1 MFTYVEKE
9 AGAKIK
15 VIGVG
20 GAGGNAVNN
29 MIDSNL
35 NGVQFIA
42 ANTDAQALDISKAAT
57 KIQLGGE
64 VTEGLGAG
72 ANPQLGREAALENYE
87 ELTRLLDDSHMVFI
101 TAGFGGGTGTGAAP
115 VVAEIC
121 KELGALTVAVITRPF
136 SFEGRKRNEMAEA
149 GIEELKKVADTVIT
163 IPNDRLRGLA
173 PRNARL
179 IDMFKKAD
187 EILLHSVKGITDL
200 ITMPGLVNLD
210 FADIKTTMSK
220 AGMAIMGIGMAS
232 GENRAIEAASKA
244 ISHQLLEDI
253 SISGARGVLVNITS
267 SSDLTME
274 EMVEASEKIH
284 EEVGN
289 DAEIIWGAVIDDEVG
304 DEMRVTVIATGIGE
318 KDIPEAVEEEYHP
331 KDVIREFKPR
341 GKVRDITPEDMQQ
354 ESRFSGQGR
363 IEPEAIVESD
373 QDGKVHRHY
382 GLVIDQEDLEIP
394 TFLRRS
400 AD

>member
-9 AGAKIK
+9 SGAKIK

-20 GAGGNAVNN
+20 GAGGNAINN

-35 NGVQFIA
+35 IGVQFIA
-42 ANTDAQALDISKAAT
+42 ANTDSQALDVSKATT
-57 KIQLGGE
+57 KIQLGQLL
-64 VTEGLGAG
+64 TEGLGAG
-72 ANPQLGREAALENYE
+72 ANPQKGREAALETHE
-87 ELTRLLDDSHMVFI
+87 ELTQVLDDSHMVFI

-115 VVAEIC
+115 IVAEIC
-121 KELGALTVAVITRPF
+121 KSLGALTVAVITKPF
-136 SFEGRKRNEMAEA
+136 SFEGRKRNEMAET

-200 ITMPGLVNLD
+200 IMMPGLVNLD

-232 GENRAIEAASKA
+232 GENRAMEAASKA
-244 ISHQLLEDI
+244 ISHPLLEDI
-253 SISGARGVLVNITS
+253 SISGARGVLMNITCNS
-267 SSDLTME
+267 ELTME
-274 EMVEASEKIH
+274 EMTEASERIH

-289 DAEIIWGAVIDDEVG
+289 DAEIIWGAVIDDQVG

-318 KDIPEAVEEEYHP
+318 DEQADEVEESDFSAP
-331 KDVIREFKPR
+331 VVKEFKPR
-341 GKVRDITPEDMQQ
+341 GKVRDITPEDLHRKVRMN
-354 ESRFSGQGR
+354 SHGD
-363 IEPEAIVESD
+363 IEPQEVIAEE
-373 QDGKVHRHY
+373 QDGKVRRHY
-382 GLVIDQEDLEIP
+382 GLVIDPDDLEIP